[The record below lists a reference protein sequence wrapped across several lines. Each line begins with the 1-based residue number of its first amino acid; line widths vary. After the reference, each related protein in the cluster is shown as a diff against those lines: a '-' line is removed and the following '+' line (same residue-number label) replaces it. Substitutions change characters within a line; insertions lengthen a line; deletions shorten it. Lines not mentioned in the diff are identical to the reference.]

1 MTKSNFSCI
10 VFQTRLKCGHMWQII
25 LVKNL
30 IFFCIKEYRINQ
42 YLLLVVVKLP
52 FIEFVIKVFSWF
64 YQFLSIIYIP
74 KNQSPMLITLS
85 IVPKLVRIAAI
96 SIFSEKSL
104 FQPLLHYISI
114 FYPTVCNHFYVPLCE
129 LDFIVYKIYICFGAD
144 FKKYPY
150 SIESIQTISFS
161 ILHFFVKCA

>member
-52 FIEFVIKVFSWF
+52 FIEFVMKVFSWF

-96 SIFSEKSL
+96 SIFSEKIKCDGMKEKSSKRVYFSL
-104 FQPLLHYISI
+104 CCTIFPFFIPRYVTIFTFRFVNFILLYIK
-114 FYPTVCNHFYVPLCE
+114 YTYVL
-129 LDFIVYKIYICFGAD
+129 VR
-144 FKKYPY
+144 
-150 SIESIQTISFS
+150 
-161 ILHFFVKCA
+161 ILRNTHIL